1 MSRNL
6 HGRGCIHTHVD
17 EVAKGGATEIVGD
30 KALVLIP
37 RLTCLFSESTLNTC
51 LYPLTPEILRLEY
64 CAVASEFL
72 LEHGR
77 ELIREGTISGLRF
90 LTIPGGRLISCS
102 ARLTQGQTTFA
113 IAKPAWISLA
123 GHTETERIGCWK

>member
-6 HGRGCIHTHVD
+6 HGRGCIHTRVG
-17 EVAKGGATEIVGD
+17 EVANGGATEIAGD
-30 KALVLIP
+30 KALVLIPP

-72 LEHGR
+72 LAHGR
-77 ELIREGTISGLRF
+77 ELIREGDNQRLAILDDTGRRVQLKVRVSLR
-90 LTIPGGRLISCS
+90 
-102 ARLTQGQTTFA
+102 
-113 IAKPAWISLA
+113 SLLMHV
-123 GHTETERIGCWK
+123 GPVIFPTP